1 MEDTEN
7 SPGCTLKMQ
16 AVEAEKTAQ
25 PLKCLSCEHE
35 DLSLILRTH
44 TKLPGVVVCV
54 CIPGSGERETE
65 GTPRA
70 HWPDSLAELVSS
82 RLTRVSVSQKV
93 DGVLEE
99 GAQCAFT

>member
-16 AVEAEKTAQ
+16 AVEAEKTAL
-25 PLKCLSCEHE
+25 PLTCMSREHE

-44 TKLPGVVVCV
+44 TKLQGVVICV

-65 GTPRA
+65 GLP
-70 HWPDSLAELVSS
+70 ELTG
-82 RLTRVSVSQKV
+82 LT
-93 DGVLEE
+93 
-99 GAQCAFT
+99 A